1 MHPSKIQILFT
12 LKGLLVPIATF
23 GIFGWCMANGTGLS
37 TIDGQSKS
45 ANGPLGWAIMSGI
58 NTVLGTLSPM
68 LVNQPDLARYCKRP
82 RDAGALQGASVFVA
96 KVLVMFLGLAA
107 TSSIQGAWGTTY
119 WNFWVRAS

>member
-1 MHPSKIQILFT
+1 
-12 LKGLLVPIATF
+12 
-23 GIFGWCMANGTGLS
+23 MANGTGLS
-37 TIDGQSKS
+37 TIDSQSKS
-45 ANGPLGWAIMSGI
+45 ATGPLGWAIMSGI

-119 WNFWVRAS
+119 WNFWVRTS